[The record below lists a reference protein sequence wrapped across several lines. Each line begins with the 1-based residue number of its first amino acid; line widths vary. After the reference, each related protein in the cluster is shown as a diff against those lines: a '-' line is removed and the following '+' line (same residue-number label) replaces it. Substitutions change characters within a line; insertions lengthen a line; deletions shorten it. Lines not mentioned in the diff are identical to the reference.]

1 VLQLAKLNDPLHYL
15 LMHGDMPRGEFA
27 RMTGLGE
34 RTASTVLARL
44 FKLGLLASDT
54 PKGPDGH
61 PKLLHV
67 WPVKLL
73 QAGRVDYAGS
83 GLMDSRAAASLRR

>member
-1 VLQLAKLNDPLHYL
+1 MRVLQLAKLNDPLHYL
-15 LMHGDMPRGEFA
+15 LMHGDMPRVEFA

-54 PKGPDGH
+54 PKGPVRFKVPLH
-61 PKLLHV
+61 ALRFLLPAL
-67 WPVKLL
+67 WPEADV
-73 QAGRVDYAGS
+73 
-83 GLMDSRAAASLRR
+83 LMG